1 MNGYLFP
8 KEKISVLTQI
18 ILQMISEGK
27 LSPLVHNVASLA
39 KDTAKNLMVMETVEG
54 YASLFENLL
63 KFPSEVTFP
72 KAVTKIPPK
81 LKEEWKW
88 NLFAASAHST
98 YANRTLRSLRF
109 LDKLEEQWSQSQTG
123 GSGSVIAIDESF
135 LYDIWEEEKLIGIAN
150 ARKRREEDEVRD
162 AEGSIITCLLNLG

>member
-1 MNGYLFP
+1 MT
-8 KEKISVLTQI
+8 E
-18 ILQMISEGK
+18 
-27 LSPLVHNVASLA
+27 
-39 KDTAKNLMVMETVEG
+39 
-54 YASLFENLL
+54 
-63 KFPSEVTFP
+63 
-72 KAVTKIPPK
+72 IPPK

-88 NLFAASAHST
+88 NLFVASAHLT

-135 LYDIWEEEKLIGIAN
+135 PYDIWEEEKLIGIVN

-162 AEGSIITCLLNLG
+162 VEGSIITCLLNFAWYFTV

>member
-1 MNGYLFP
+1 
-8 KEKISVLTQI
+8 
-18 ILQMISEGK
+18 MISEGK
-27 LSPLVHNVASLA
+27 LSPLVHNGSSLA

-54 YASLFENLL
+54 YASLLENLL
-63 KFPSEVTFP
+63 KFPSEVAFP
-72 KAVTKIPPK
+72 KAVTEIPPK

-135 LYDIWEEEKLIGIAN
+135 PYDIWEEEKLIGIAN
-150 ARKRREEDEVRD
+150 AR
-162 AEGSIITCLLNLG
+162 NLG